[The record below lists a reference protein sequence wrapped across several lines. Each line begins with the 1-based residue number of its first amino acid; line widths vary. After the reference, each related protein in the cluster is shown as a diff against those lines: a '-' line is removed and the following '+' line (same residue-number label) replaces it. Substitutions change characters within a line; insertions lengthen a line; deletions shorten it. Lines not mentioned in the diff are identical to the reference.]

1 MNILRI
7 VAAVFVMLV
16 LLYVARTTSM
26 GHPEHL
32 IRTDGAYT
40 FETTTV
46 PKIAEQ
52 QTDTIRVIVTGPM
65 DYSRLYLRTSLAG
78 NLPPDSM
85 HRYSMVQMTPNRQ
98 KPGEFYYVARAGDR
112 GGLFHYY
119 FAVIGPAG
127 DVVAKLVQEDG
138 LPFTLKYIGEV
149 PKLVLAGHLLFMFVT
164 VFCVALASIDALK
177 VIRGSQDIR
186 PMAVGLFWAAVF
198 CFLGG
203 YPLGIPMNYYAFN
216 GGWEGVPFGTDA
228 TDNKTQLLLI
238 YLIFAAI
245 ATLGSFSRGRFGRD
259 LFAPRTRGWIGL
271 STFAVMLFI
280 YLIPHSIQFSPR
292 FTYVFCYSWIAVVAA
307 LYVFGRLKSRT
318 ASH

>member
-186 PMAVGLFWAAVF
+186 PMA
-198 CFLGG
+198 
-203 YPLGIPMNYYAFN
+203 
-216 GGWEGVPFGTDA
+216 EGVPFGTDA